1 VHCSVTDLLFFNF
14 KLCVCVCVCVCVYES
29 VCARVQ
35 ESVRARAGACVEW
48 RPETPQE
55 LELPGGS
62 EPLDVSSGN

>member
-1 VHCSVTDLLFFNF
+1 
-14 KLCVCVCVCVCVYES
+14 VCVCVCVCVYES